1 MVKLMKV
8 ILKIDVKGSGKAGE
22 LINAADGYARNFL
35 LPRGLAIE
43 ASTQALNE
51 LHGKEDAKK
60 YKIDKEKNDAK
71 EIAKNLKDAT
81 VKVSARAGQ
90 GGRLFGAVTS
100 KEIAAAIKEQ
110 FKLDVDKR
118 KIVLEKDIKA
128 YGITQ
133 IEIKLYPGITAKLN
147 VEVGE

>member
-1 MVKLMKV
+1 MKV
-8 ILKIDVKGSGKAGE
+8 ILKADVKGSGKTGE

-43 ASTQALNE
+43 ANTQALNE
-51 LHGKEDAKK
+51 MHNRDDAKK
-60 YKIDKEKNDAK
+60 YKQEKDNQNAHDLAK
-71 EIAKNLKDAT
+71 KLKGTT
-81 VKVSARAGQ
+81 VKVTAKAGT

-100 KEIAAAIKEQ
+100 KEIATAIKQQ

-118 KIVLEKDIKA
+118 KIVLDKDIKA
-128 YGITQ
+128 FGITE
-133 IEIKLYPGITAKLN
+133 IEIKLYPGIVAKMS

>member
-1 MVKLMKV
+1 MKV
-8 ILKIDVKGSGKAGE
+8 ILKADIKGTGKIGD

-43 ASTQALNE
+43 ANTKALNE
-51 LHGKEDAKK
+51 MHNREDAKK
-60 YKIDKEKNDAK
+60 YKEEKEKYDAQ
-71 EIAKNLKDAT
+71 EIAKSLKDAT
-81 VKVSARAGQ
+81 VKVSAKAGQ

-100 KEIAAAIKEQ
+100 KEIAISIKQQ

-118 KIVLEKDIKA
+118 KIVLDKDIKA
-128 YGITQ
+128 FGISE
-133 IEIKLYPGITAKLN
+133 IEIKLYPGIVAKLK